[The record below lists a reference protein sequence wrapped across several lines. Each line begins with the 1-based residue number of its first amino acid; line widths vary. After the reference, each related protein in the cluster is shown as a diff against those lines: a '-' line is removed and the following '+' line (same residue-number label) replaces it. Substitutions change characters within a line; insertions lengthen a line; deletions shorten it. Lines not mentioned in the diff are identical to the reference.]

1 MEFKQNLKLI
11 KGRELNLQLKL
22 RIALDLRLN

>member
-11 KGRELNLQLKL
+11 KGREFNLQLKL